1 MHNQYSYE
9 YEYEY
14 EYNNFGDNN
23 DWITT
28 LKGIMMLF
36 GIFPIA
42 LLFSCIVVSSANK
55 FFFESQYVNTEDED
69 SILKIENYITR
80 YPIDDIVNN
89 EEENEDYIVN
99 PNSYIMDY
107 TPDGIVMLKYD
118 YDEEGFLYWANKKNV
133 PYSILET
140 VARKYV
146 KQYCCKNLY
155 IDRKELLEEKK
166 RIYDE
171 KKKQLEEQEA
181 MKQEDKTVDD
191 SNDDSSENSV
201 FASFKSYNT
210 GSKDGSSKRPRTSS
224 KEQLNVCER
233 SNKFI
238 RKGSINEFEFTQQ
251 SIHEVVDTRPKLDFE
266 TFKRLF
272 AQQDKRETIEL
283 EQCDNVVETNDLST
297 SSEFGF
303 KDDDQ
308 KKDD

>member
-1 MHNQYSYE
+1 MHDQYS

-14 EYNNFGDNN
+14 EYNNFGHN
-23 DWITT
+23 DEWVTT
-28 LKGIMMLF
+28 LKGFMMLF

-55 FFFESQYVNTEDED
+55 FFFEPQYVITEDDE
-69 SILKIENYITR
+69 SLLTIKKYLTR
-80 YPIDDIVNN
+80 YPIDDIVD
-89 EEENEDYIVN
+89 NEDEAYTVN

-133 PYSILET
+133 PYAILET

-171 KKKQLEEQEA
+171 KKKQLEEQEN
-181 MKQEDKTVDD
+181 MQQEDKAVDD

-210 GSKDGSSKRPRTSS
+210 GSKDGGSNRPRTSS

-238 RKGSINEFEFTQQ
+238 RKGSINEFEFTQKKNYD
-251 SIHEVVDTRPKLDFE
+251 VVDTRPKLDFE
-266 TFKRLF
+266 TFKRIF
-272 AQQDKRETIEL
+272 AQQDKKEGIEV
-283 EQCDNVVETNDLST
+283 EECENVVETNDLST

-303 KDDDQ
+303 RDDDQ